1 MHLAK
6 IILPVALALI
16 ALPAVAF
23 AQTTDT
29 PKIDQRQTNQQQRI
43 GQGLESGQVT
53 AKEGVKL
60 EKGQAR
66 VQTIE
71 TKAKA
76 DGTVTKAEKAKIT
89 HAQNVQSK
97 KIAVQK
103 HDAQTQ
109 GTQK

>member
-1 MHLAK
+1 MRFAK
-6 IILPVALALI
+6 IILPIAFALI
-16 ALPAVAF
+16 AAPAVAF
-23 AQTTDT
+23 AQTSDT

-66 VQTIE
+66 VQNVE